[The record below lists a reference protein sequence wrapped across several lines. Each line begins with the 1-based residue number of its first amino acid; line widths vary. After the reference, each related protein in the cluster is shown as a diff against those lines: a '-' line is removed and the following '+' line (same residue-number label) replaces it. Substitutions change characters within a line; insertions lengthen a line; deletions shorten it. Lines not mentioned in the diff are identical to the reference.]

1 MVSVVHWAGYYMK
14 NIFLFI
20 SSEAIKDF
28 EDKVIDSTYAI
39 SPLKPLSHFLNLGT
53 LVGFIYIFWFSLL
66 STSSLLK
73 LCTASYFW
81 LVSHVIYLNLT
92 RVLNVCLLT
101 FPNWVM
107 GSRTLNYTK
116 KTYLALD
123 NLAELML
130 WSILSFKN
138 LQHWEIYIFFRF
150 ASER

>member
-1 MVSVVHWAGYYMK
+1 MK

-73 LCTASYFW
+73 LCTALFFSYHFNK
-81 LVSHVIYLNLT
+81 VNNI
-92 RVLNVCLLT
+92 
-101 FPNWVM
+101 
-107 GSRTLNYTK
+107 
-116 KTYLALD
+116 D
-123 NLAELML
+123 NL
-130 WSILSFKN
+130 FKYYP
-138 LQHWEIYIFFRF
+138 LFEIMWYVLLKVRGIDWNVMSLACHKKRYLICVEFLNFRNI
-150 ASER
+150 R